1 MSRFAN
7 LCPLTCALAL
17 AIALPAAAD
26 DGFTV
31 TLSVHKTPSAAGQV
45 AAILCDDPAARLPG
59 SCHTYSAKADARP
72 GATILKFAGVK
83 PGVYAIQAFHDENG
97 NGVFDFPREAYAFG
111 NNAPFPPSF
120 KAASITV
127 AADTQTSIDL
137 VSIFS
142 SGAGLQGDRGVEAP
156 ADVAKADLRAAGLY
170 GELYV
175 PKQHAK
181 PLPLVIAIGGSEGG
195 LDTMSAFAVPLTAHG
210 YAVLALAYWKEPGLP
225 QSLEGVPLE
234 YFDHAVE
241 WARSQPGVAPD
252 RIAILGWSRG
262 AEAALLAAS
271 RNPRIHAVVAVSP
284 TAYVWQG
291 LNFSGRGP
299 MKPAWLVAGA
309 PLPSIV
315 PANLSANE
323 SFAQTFV
330 DELSEAERRL
340 ETAIP
345 VEKINGPVLLLSGS
359 EDALWP
365 ANLMSDRIIARL
377 KANHFDHQAL
387 HRNFDGAGHAVFVGD
402 PASTRGLL
410 DATLKFMGG
419 SAPANAKAQ
428 QESWPLVLDFLGR
441 ALGG

>member
-1 MSRFAN
+1 M
-7 LCPLTCALAL
+7 ALAMTL
-17 AIALPAAAD
+17 SAAAQ

-31 TLSVHKTPSAAGQV
+31 TLSMNKTPSSTGQV
-45 AAILCDDPAARLPG
+45 LAALCDDPAARIPG
-59 SCHTYSAKADARP
+59 PCRTYSAKADAQR
-72 GATILKFAGVK
+72 GTTILKFAGVK
-83 PGVYAIQAFHDENG
+83 PGVYAIQAFHDENR
-97 NGVFDFPREAYAFG
+97 NGVLDFPKEAYAFG

-120 KAASITV
+120 KAASITII
-127 AADTQTSIDL
+127 ADTLASIDL
-137 VSIFS
+137 VSVFANGS
-142 SGAGLQGDRGVEAP
+142 GLQGDKGAEAP
-156 ADVAKADLRAAGLY
+156 ANVAKTDLRTEGLY
-170 GELYV
+170 GEFYV
-175 PKQHAK
+175 PRQHAR

-195 LDTMSAFAVPLTAHG
+195 LDTMSAFALPLTAHG

-234 YFDHAVE
+234 YFDRAVT

-271 RNPRIHAVVAVSP
+271 RNPGIHAVVAVSP

-291 LNFSGRGP
+291 LNFNARGP
-299 MKPAWLVAGA
+299 MKPAWLAAGA
-309 PLPSIV
+309 PLPSVV
-315 PANLSANE
+315 PANTSAGGNL
-323 SFAQTFV
+323 AQGFI
-330 DELSEAERRL
+330 DKLPEAGRRP
-340 ETAIP
+340 ETVIP

-365 ANLMSDRIIARL
+365 ANLMSDQIIARL
-377 KANHFDHQAL
+377 KSTRFSHEAL

-402 PASTRGLL
+402 PGSMRALP

-419 SAPANAKAQ
+419 SASANARAQ

-441 ALGG
+441 ALGRKSF